1 MKQTKKINGNTSEIT
16 ANIRTSNF
24 LGKVIKNKEESP
36 EEKKVQISEY
46 NSHSY
51 IMQDKMDN
59 QGNNSFN

>member
-24 LGKVIKNKEESP
+24 LGKVIKKKEESP
-36 EEKKVQISEY
+36 DEKKVQISEY

-59 QGNNSFN
+59 

>member
-36 EEKKVQISEY
+36 DEKKVHISEY

-59 QGNNSFN
+59 

>member
-24 LGKVIKNKEESP
+24 QGKVDNNKEDSP
-36 EEKKVQISEY
+36 DEKKVQMSDY

>member
-1 MKQTKKINGNTSEIT
+1 MKQAKKINGNTSEIT
-16 ANIRTSNF
+16 ANIRTSD
-24 LGKVIKNKEESP
+24 LQGKVIKNKEDSP
-36 EEKKVQISEY
+36 DEQKVQMSEY

>member
-1 MKQTKKINGNTSEIT
+1 MKQAKKINGNTSEIT

-36 EEKKVQISEY
+36 DEKKAQISEY

-59 QGNNSFN
+59 

>member
-36 EEKKVQISEY
+36 DEKKVQISEY

>member
-24 LGKVIKNKEESP
+24 QGKVDKNKEDSP
-36 EEKKVQISEY
+36 DEKKVQMSDY